1 MSTKKLSIIT
11 VCLFIISLGV
21 YYNENYRSTSL
32 VSGSYFIKGLD
43 LGKIQKISLNFEKD
57 KSITFSRDQGQFTL
71 NSHKSYPADTSKVN
85 DLIYQIAS
93 IRIKDKVTSK
103 ATLTELQKYGL
114 TSDTKKYQIE
124 IYDTENK
131 KTQSFMIGKKLKNKG
146 HYLLKDGS
154 KEVYLSDGSLW
165 IDSSYKDFIS
175 RVLIDVE
182 KDSVE
187 KVLVS
192 AGESLE
198 IERKEKEFN
207 LINPNKEANKEKID
221 SYVSGLKN
229 TRFDDFFTQDEPKV
243 KEVSFDKSVK
253 IRLKNKL
260 TYDLRLGEKNGEYF
274 VKASALAND
283 VPNKVVISQGA
294 DKKELEGV
302 GDMIQAR
309 QKADQFNIEKG
320 SWVYRI
326 DKSNYQKLVKKSS
339 EFM

>member
-1 MSTKKLSIIT
+1 MSTKKLSIVT
-11 VCLFIISLGV
+11 FCLFIISLGV

-43 LGKIQKISLNFEKD
+43 PGKIQKISLNFEKD

-93 IRIKDKVTSK
+93 IQIKDKITAK
-103 ATLTELQKYGL
+103 ANLTELQKYGL
-114 TSDTKKYQIE
+114 SAETKKYQIE
-124 IYDTENK
+124 IFDTENK
-131 KTQSFMIGKKLKNKG
+131 KTQSFMVGKKLKNKG
-146 HYLLKDGS
+146 HYLLKDGT

-175 RVLIDVE
+175 QVLLDVE
-182 KDSVE
+182 KDSV
-187 KVLVS
+187 KKILVS

-198 IERKEKEFN
+198 IERNEKEFS
-207 LINPNKEANKEKID
+207 LVTPKKDAKKEKID
-221 SYVSGLKN
+221 SYVAGLKS
-229 TRFDDFFTQDEPKV
+229 TRFDEFFAHDEEKV
-243 KEVSFDKSVK
+243 KKVSFDKSVQIK
-253 IRLKNKL
+253 LKNKL
-260 TYDLRLGEKNGEYF
+260 TYDLKLGEKNGEYF
-274 VKASALAND
+274 VKATALASE
-283 VPNKVVISQGA
+283 VPNKVVISQDA

-326 DKSNYQKLVKKSS
+326 NKSNYEKLVKKSS